1 MMSAPRGSGTLNP
14 NEEHA
19 MTQTQGIPIPVTE
32 RLPTKNADLTR
43 YAVVPGRILFSAV
56 FILASIGLFS
66 RQSIDEAAQQ
76 RVPLAT
82 FAVPLSGLIAL
93 AGGLSVLLGCGARLG
108 AWLLVLFLVPV
119 TIQLHNFWAV
129 TDPTMAQ
136 IQQIMFMKNLSM
148 MGGALLIAHFGAGP
162 MSIDAWRRRRDR
174 LP

>member
-1 MMSAPRGSGTLNP
+1 
-14 NEEHA
+14 
-19 MTQTQGIPIPVTE
+19 MTQTQDMPIPVTE
-32 RLPTKNADLTR
+32 RLSTKSADLTR

-76 RVPLAT
+76 GVPLAT
-82 FAVPLSGLIAL
+82 LAVPLSGLIAL
-93 AGGLSVLLGCGARLG
+93 AGGLSVLLGCRARLG

-129 TDPTMAQ
+129 TDPTIAQ